1 MSSDNDIL
9 SLSVR
14 QFAANTAAKTPTP
27 GGGSVAGV
35 VGALAVALGE
45 MTLNFTKGK
54 KKFVEHADYHDKL
67 SARLARAHGMFLDLV
82 ADDISAYQL
91 YQEASRK
98 EDGPEKAD
106 AVQVALAAAIAVPR
120 EMTKLSLAVL
130 DDMLELAG
138 KCNTWLIT
146 DLLASATLSAATARL
161 SDYNVRINAPNI
173 DNEQARADFRQASTD
188 DLAKANQLLEQIE
201 TAAKQYL
208 P

>member
-1 MSSDNDIL
+1 MSSNNGIL

-14 QFAANTAAKTPTP
+14 QFAAATADKTPTP

-54 KKFVEHADYHDKL
+54 KKFAAHTDYYDGL
-67 SARLARAHGMFLDLV
+67 SSRLGRAHGMFLDLV

-98 EDGPEKAD
+98 EDGPEKTE
-106 AVQVALAAAIAVPR
+106 AVQIALAAAVAVPR
-120 EMTKLSLAVL
+120 EMAKLSLAVL
-130 DDMLELAG
+130 QDMDELSN

-146 DLLASATLSAATARL
+146 DLLASAALSAATARIC
-161 SDYNVRINAPNI
+161 DYNVRVNTPNLDNA
-173 DNEQARADFRQASTD
+173 QARDDIRQASAD